1 MRRGAA
7 KSAVVTGAAGF
18 IGYHLVQKL
27 LQEDYLVH
35 AVVRPGSK
43 HNERLSK
50 HENLRLY
57 EISQAEYGRMA
68 EIVGETAEVFFHL
81 AWQAGSR
88 DDFALHHTNM
98 EAVLTALRAAKALS
112 CRRFLAVGSQAEYGP
127 TEGTITEETALHP
140 VNAYGAAKVAACYL
154 TQRLAAQLG
163 VEWLWGRI
171 FSIYGK
177 YENEGH
183 LLRELVAALSDGREF
198 SMTAA
203 RQTWDFLYA
212 EDCAAALI
220 ALAEKGR
227 VGEVYNI
234 ADGRCRPLREF
245 TEEARRIV
253 ASDGVIHYGERG
265 EAVYGIAPS
274 VKKLQEDTGWHPQT
288 AFEDGIRKGYEF

>member
-98 EAVLTALRAAKALS
+98 EAVLAALRAAKALS

-183 LLRELVAALSDGREF
+183 LLRELVAVLSDGREF

-245 TEEARRIV
+245 TEEARCIV
-253 ASDGVIHYGERG
+253 ASDGVIHDGERG
-265 EAVYGIAPS
+265 DAVYGIAPS
-274 VKKLQEDTGWHPQT
+274 VKKLPEDTGWHPQT

>member
-127 TEGTITEETALHP
+127 TAGTITEETALHP

-163 VEWLWGRI
+163 IEWLWGRI

-183 LLRELVAALSDGREF
+183 LLRELVAALSGGREF

-203 RQTWDFLYA
+203 RQIWDFLYA

-220 ALAEKGR
+220 ALAERGR
-227 VGEVYNI
+227 AGEVYNI

-253 ASDGVIHYGERG
+253 ASDGVIRYGERG
-265 EAVYGIAPS
+265 DAVYGIAPS
-274 VKKLQEDTGWHPQT
+274 VKKLQEDTDWYPQT
-288 AFEDGIRKGYEF
+288 AFADGIRKGYEF